1 MKRLLH
7 PFGCLLVLM
16 CTFCGPESW
25 ADPVSA
31 LQLLRVSGCAGVL
44 PALQPLQHNVRLDR
58 AAALWSAGGSILTA
72 AERSGYQAGSAVGL
86 RLRGPDDAIMR
97 TLRQTRCRAVAL
109 QSLRAIGFYRN
120 GAQYWVVL
128 ASTVAPARPQLLAVA
143 SQTSKVASR
152 VLEEVNAVRARG
164 TRCGD
169 RSFGP
174 APPLQLSSTLYSAAS
189 EHVVDMAQHD
199 YFEHV
204 DLSGH
209 SPADRVRATGYRYQ
223 LVGENIAYGPASA
236 DEVVA
241 GWLHS
246 PGHCENIMD
255 PRFVEMG
262 LAYAPGQG
270 ARRGLYWDQ
279 ELAAPAK

>member
-1 MKRLLH
+1 MNRNVLRSLNCLCVLICI
-7 PFGCLLVLM
+7 FGAAA
-16 CTFCGPESW
+16 SR
-25 ADPVSA
+25 ADPESA
-31 LQLLRVSGCAGVL
+31 LQLLRVSGCAGLL
-44 PALQPLQHNVRLDR
+44 PALRPLQHNVRLDR
-58 AAALWSAGGSILTA
+58 AAALWSTGGAPLSA
-72 AERSGYQAGSAVGL
+72 AERSGYRAGSAVGL

-97 TLRQTRCRAVAL
+97 TLRRTRCRAVAAA
-109 QSLRAIGFYRN
+109 SLRDIGVYRS
-120 GAQYWVVL
+120 GAQYWGVI
-128 ASTVAPARPQLLAVA
+128 ASVGTGEPPPPAGRAQSADVAV
-143 SQTSKVASR
+143 R
-152 VLEEVNAVRARG
+152 VLGEVNAVRARG
-164 TRCGD
+164 ARCGA
-169 RSFGP
+169 RSLGP
-174 APPLQLSSTLYSAAS
+174 APPLRLSWTLGSAAS
-189 EHVVDMAQHD
+189 AHALDMAQHD

-209 SPADRVRATGYRYQ
+209 SPADRVRATGYLDR

-279 ELAAPAK
+279 VLATPAR